1 MCVFC
6 LAACMSLDFSQSL
19 AQCFSCSLFTPSA
32 YSLSHTI
39 THTHTHTYTHTHT
52 SLSLSQMDGS
62 AFAAF
67 MGLDSSLDCSILFE
81 PIEDKDDSKE
91 ASFVEA
97 GGFDGWE
104 TPPRYSVY
112 LLY

>member
-1 MCVFC
+1 
-6 LAACMSLDFSQSL
+6 
-19 AQCFSCSLFTPSA
+19 
-32 YSLSHTI
+32 
-39 THTHTHTYTHTHT
+39 
-52 SLSLSQMDGS
+52 MDGS

-104 TPPRYSVY
+104 TPPRYSLY
-112 LLY
+112 LLYQYKTADTDT